1 MKIHDFR
8 HLKFENCF
16 VCMEHFNKMLI
27 FFNLLIEML
36 INMEQT
42 EEEKIPDVK
51 KDLNLQVKKGNDFLS
66 PQNK

>member
-1 MKIHDFR
+1 
-8 HLKFENCF
+8 
-16 VCMEHFNKMLI
+16 MEHFNKMLI